1 MTWLSTP
8 VRRLAALAAAVML
21 LAPAGCARVGADQ
34 PKVEW
39 AAAPPAPRVLTE
51 AELTSVLLAPPDL
64 PVGYAARPADDDPGP
79 QSSTRASDAECA
91 KLYDEFENGS
101 GAKGNTAAKADAE
114 FAKGRAGPFL
124 NQSLESHR
132 DQAVLVEAMH
142 RMRDVVAKCG
152 EFTTN
157 AGDGDLNIRMT
168 PAPFSSLGDETVAIK
183 MDATGTT
190 RGIKIT
196 IAGYL
201 VLTRVANTLSVITH
215 IGLRRIDAAVTE
227 GIVRKAVEKI
237 TPLARSPR
245 D

>member
-1 MTWLSTP
+1 MSRFNP
-8 VRRLAALAAAVML
+8 VPRIAVVAAALVL
-21 LAPAGCARVGADQ
+21 LAPAGCDRVGSQQAKWE
-34 PKVEW
+34 P
-39 AAAPPAPRVLTE
+39 ATASPAPRVLTE
-51 AELTSVLLAPPDL
+51 GELRSVLLAAADL
-64 PVGYAARPADDDPGP
+64 PTGYAARPADTSPDPA
-79 QSSTRASDAECA
+79 SSSRASDPQCA

-101 GAKGNTAAKADAE
+101 KAEGNTAAEANAE